1 MGLRYDGKMLI
12 KIPENIK
19 EEARRKAE
27 SRGKTLSEY
36 VRDLM
41 VKDLKGNQY
50 GHKIKR
56 KI

>member
-12 KIPENIK
+12 KIPKNIK

-41 VKDLKGNQY
+41 VKDLKGN
-50 GHKIKR
+50 
-56 KI
+56 

>member
-41 VKDLKGNQY
+41 VKDLKGN
-50 GHKIKR
+50 
-56 KI
+56 